1 MQDKTRIDEILS
13 YAVGRDVPVVD
24 AFCLGKQKRP
34 TTDQSVEGNSE
45 SRPRPVLVKLG
56 CVWDCRVVLLAEH
69 KLQDFEGGKY
79 FVCAEMSADE
89 QAKRKKHWMDRKQ
102 TAAQNQCCCN
112 ILDSHHITVSDG
124 ITVRNDVWICYLF
137 ITLIFCSFRST
148 GY

>member
-24 AFCLGKQKRP
+24 GFRLGKQKRP

-56 CVWDCRVVLLAEH
+56 CVWDCRVVLLAKH
-69 KLQDFEGGKY
+69 KWRDFEGGKY
-79 FVCAEMSADE
+79 FVRAEMSADE

-102 TAAQNQCCCN
+102 TAAQNQC
-112 ILDSHHITVSDG
+112 
-124 ITVRNDVWICYLF
+124 
-137 ITLIFCSFRST
+137 
-148 GY
+148 